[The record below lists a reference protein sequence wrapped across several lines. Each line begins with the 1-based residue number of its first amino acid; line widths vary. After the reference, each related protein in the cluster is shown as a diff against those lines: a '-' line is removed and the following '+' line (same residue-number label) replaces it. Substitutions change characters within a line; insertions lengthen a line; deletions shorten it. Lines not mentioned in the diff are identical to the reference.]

1 MEMMLTA
8 GDCSFS
14 FLTKSSIL
22 RSPSFNTRL
31 VKVSDLSFLRRGTRT
46 NKLLGDRLTVEAM
59 LSSWRFYHKKET
71 WIQVELEA
79 VVEMWEQVKS
89 KWVRVFFSSNKNDWI
104 PKQPGRKDLNSFI
117 SSSFVFTGPCA
128 NWPSDSGAIPGSCN
142 SSKRLQNLKSP
153 MRMCS
158 EATFRSERRINW
170 WPIEEET
177 VCQWRRSNR

>member
-59 LSSWRFYHKKET
+59 LSSWTFCHKKET

-79 VVEMWEQVKS
+79 VVEIWEQAKS
-89 KWVRVFFSSNKNDWI
+89 KWVRVFFSSNRNDWI
-104 PKQPGRKDLNSFI
+104 PKQPVLLNFFRLGRKDLNSFI

-128 NWPSDSGAIPGSCN
+128 NWPSNSGAIPGICN

-153 MRMCS
+153 MRMCLA
-158 EATFRSERRINW
+158 ATFRSERRVNW
-170 WPIEEET
+170 WPIEE
-177 VCQWRRSNR
+177 